1 MCKQGGGGAPG
12 SGPGLGGGGGKQRHS
27 SGGSNHGEFNRW
39 KSFVRAELPMKDSTS
54 RYLILTHYLA
64 ESCCP
69 MAALYNICP
78 VTSLHQKVQ
87 SGSLIEHRLL
97 SVCLHGI
104 GDTNDTGTNAA
115 SQEAGP
121 CPFIKSTR
129 YLIISRDSEFCSLS
143 IILHLNLMSICSSVL
158 AAADQEVCR

>member
-1 MCKQGGGGAPG
+1 MEELCPCRIADKGHYI
-12 SGPGLGGGGGKQRHS
+12 LYIS
-27 SGGSNHGEFNRW
+27 SICYCY
-39 KSFVRAELPMKDSTS
+39 V
-54 RYLILTHYLA
+54 A

-69 MAALYNICP
+69 MSALYNICP
-78 VTSLHQKVQ
+78 VTPLHQEVQ

-97 SVCLHGI
+97 SVCLHGA

-158 AAADQEVCR
+158 AAADQVVCVDSVVVFVSTIYYLLSNGSHYLRSVTLNTSHAS